1 MLNVM
6 RSEFYKVSR
15 RKYPYLLIGITCLL
29 ELMLLGIF
37 VLSNRHHTSNFVVY
51 EHVIPILVMAFSAGL
66 YFTLPIVDMVF
77 SDEYKN
83 LTLKNSVSFG
93 TSRASIYFGKL
104 FVQLIVAFISLVAM
118 LAVIGGGAYLLL
130 GVENSARALELTKFL
145 LTRTA
150 AALPLW
156 IAGLCI
162 VNMLAFMVKSSAL
175 YTVTFIGMIMLV
187 PNLVKLLSVIVS
199 PVFNKVYDWLLTT
212 QFDVMVASTSALSST
227 QIGKIAIIS
236 ATCIVASCLAGYL
249 TFRRKEIK

>member
-104 FVQLIVAFISLVAM
+104 FVQLIVAFK
-118 LAVIGGGAYLLL
+118 IG
-130 GVENSARALELTKFL
+130 RAH
-145 LTRTA
+145 
-150 AALPLW
+150 
-156 IAGLCI
+156 
-162 VNMLAFMVKSSAL
+162 V
-175 YTVTFIGMIMLV
+175 
-187 PNLVKLLSVIVS
+187 
-199 PVFNKVYDWLLTT
+199 
-212 QFDVMVASTSALSST
+212 
-227 QIGKIAIIS
+227 
-236 ATCIVASCLAGYL
+236 
-249 TFRRKEIK
+249 